1 MGATVYSVHVACMHG
16 APFMPRT
23 GSPTGMGK
31 DRWDPRLDH
40 EFKRLMGE
48 RKIMAGVI
56 GAFVP
61 EFEGRSQKE
70 ILDLWGEDGLVRLD
84 ADLPSPDGDKRMDML
99 YLVRLPDRSL
109 AYLDLEGQLYRG
121 SGSEDLVR
129 ALGYAVRVLEY
140 ELGKARAEGRREL
153 RKVYSGW
160 TEMGPLSAERNSIKV
175 WRLAMEVRGPS
186 GLLEQEA
193 PGLLEVSMAGVWDPA
208 TASSVEEFRLDLLFY
223 GGMDPDARDPLLREA
238 FNLGPGDEHIIRGAR
253 AFHMNM
259 SEEFKDHWKGIGR
272 EEGLLKGRA
281 EGREE
286 GLLKGRA
293 EGREDRAVELVRGIM
308 AKTGCDLESALAMLP
323 DADAEEIRSAMG
335 RRPPS
340 GAEHG
345 EDAHSGASDS
355 GDQRGRGPGVR
366 LVLRAPA
373 VTRSPRACPATAARS
388 LQGRREPPAEYLSRP
403 SRAEA
408 RGEMPPPCFFRRRGW
423 ISGGVRPCRG
433 PSACRARCGPG
444 LLREHSAGAAVRRRA
459 LRACCMHARFPV
471 YTRDMDS
478 DEGPAPEGSL

>member
-1 MGATVYSVHVACMHG
+1 MGAIVPSEHVACVHG
-16 APFMPRT
+16 APFMPRA
-23 GSPTGMGK
+23 GSPVGMGK
-31 DRWDPRLDH
+31 DRWDPRLDY

-48 RKIMAGVI
+48 KKILAGVI

-61 EFEGRSQKE
+61 EFVGYSQKE

-99 YLVRLPDRSL
+99 YLVRLPDRSWS
-109 AYLDLEGQLYRG
+109 YLDLEGQLYRG
-121 SGSEDLVR
+121 PGLEDLVR

-140 ELGKARAEGRREL
+140 ELRKARAEGRREL
-153 RKVYSGW
+153 RKVCSGW
-160 TEMGPLSAERNSIKV
+160 AEMSPLSAERNSIMV
-175 WRLAMEVRGPS
+175 WRLEMEVRGPS
-186 GLLEQEA
+186 GLFEQEA
-193 PGLLEVSMAGVWDPA
+193 SGLMAVSMVGIWDPA
-208 TASSVEEFRLDLLFY
+208 MASSEEEFRLDLLFY

-238 FNLGPGDEHIIRGAR
+238 FNLGPGDEHIIRGVR

-335 RRPPS
+335 RRFLS
-340 GAEHG
+340 GADHG
-345 EDAHSGASDS
+345 GDAQPGASAP
-355 GDQRGRGPGVR
+355 GDR
-366 LVLRAPA
+366 
-373 VTRSPRACPATAARS
+373 RSPSPAQDRLFRAMHLS
-388 LQGRREPPAEYLSRP
+388 LLLS
-403 SRAEA
+403 
-408 RGEMPPPCFFRRRGW
+408 
-423 ISGGVRPCRG
+423 VG
-433 PSACRARCGPG
+433 P
-444 LLREHSAGAAVRRRA
+444 
-459 LRACCMHARFPV
+459 
-471 YTRDMDS
+471 D
-478 DEGPAPEGSL
+478 

>member
-1 MGATVYSVHVACMHG
+1 MHGATAPSEHVACMHG

-23 GSPTGMGK
+23 GSLVGMGK

-61 EFEGRSQKE
+61 EFAGKSQKE
-70 ILDLWGEDGLVRLD
+70 ILELWGEDGLVRLD

-99 YLVRLPDRSL
+99 YLVRLPDRSS

-160 TEMGPLSAERNSIKV
+160 TEMGPLSAERNSIAV

-193 PGLLEVSMAGVWDPA
+193 PGLLEVFMAGVWDPA
-208 TASSVEEFRLDLLFY
+208 TASSEEELRLDLLFY
-223 GGMDPDARDPLLREA
+223 GGMDPDGRDLLLKEA

-286 GLLKGRA
+286 GRA

-335 RRPPS
+335 RRSLS
-340 GAEHG
+340 GADHG
-345 EDAHSGASDS
+345 GDAQLGASAP
-355 GDQRGRGPGVR
+355 GDR
-366 LVLRAPA
+366 
-373 VTRSPRACPATAARS
+373 RSPSPAQDRLFRATHLS
-388 LQGRREPPAEYLSRP
+388 LPLS
-403 SRAEA
+403 
-408 RGEMPPPCFFRRRGW
+408 
-423 ISGGVRPCRG
+423 VG
-433 PSACRARCGPG
+433 P
-444 LLREHSAGAAVRRRA
+444 
-459 LRACCMHARFPV
+459 
-471 YTRDMDS
+471 D
-478 DEGPAPEGSL
+478 